1 MLLNYNPL
9 QLLLFVLVL
18 VNWVNSKLIDEIAE
32 TTGVM
37 VVTRQIARVFPLG
50 SDQSQQLELPT
61 CHIWGNGIVDFDVDA
76 GSRKMAVLS
85 RSENTGINKLR
96 IVDFSNADTGV
107 EITFAKNS
115 SNKQGDFSQ
124 DRVRFRP
131 DDKAQKGNAF
141 FMWSTKEIARPREK
155 LNALQVLCLVKS
167 VDTTYEIL
175 KQVSSL
181 AHRDTERE
189 AICKSWSTTVM
200 SQHGESIRRLHD
212 MAAGGDKGQSLA
224 ATVVY
229 SVQSTQLLRLLVNS
243 TATEETIQ
251 VGATKWTEVAVDT
264 DSQTGYFWV
273 AWVLH
278 NKALAVARIEN
289 NRLYETSIIKV
300 PLWASVSNVV
310 RLSIHG
316 NIGCISFRQGKNK
329 LDAFGIVKLDLG
341 NQTMAAAYEID
352 NLIGA
357 MCLPRAITDEL
368 NTFGDQTSLI
378 HTNSPAPAKPIEK
391 EIVVEPVG
399 LLWILVAA
407 GTSFII
413 GITLGIG
420 IAFTRSSSRQPV
432 SVVIHQAKDF

>member
-1 MLLNYNPL
+1 M
-9 QLLLFVLVL
+9 
-18 VNWVNSKLIDEIAE
+18 
-32 TTGVM
+32 
-37 VVTRQIARVFPLG
+37 
-50 SDQSQQLELPT
+50 
-61 CHIWGNGIVDFDVDA
+61 
-76 GSRKMAVLS
+76 
-85 RSENTGINKLR
+85 
-96 IVDFSNADTGV
+96 
-107 EITFAKNS
+107 
-115 SNKQGDFSQ
+115 
-124 DRVRFRP
+124 
-131 DDKAQKGNAF
+131 
-141 FMWSTKEIARPREK
+141 
-155 LNALQVLCLVKS
+155 
-167 VDTTYEIL
+167 
-175 KQVSSL
+175 
-181 AHRDTERE
+181 
-189 AICKSWSTTVM
+189 
-200 SQHGESIRRLHD
+200 
-212 MAAGGDKGQSLA
+212 
-224 ATVVY
+224 
-229 SVQSTQLLRLLVNS
+229 LVNS

-278 NKALAVARIEN
+278 NKAMAVARIEN

-413 GITLGIG
+413 GITLGLG